1 MQSPIIASVDSQIT
15 RDWEELSLARLANE
29 QAHDVKLQAIQEA
42 LDTNDVAS
50 LTLLAR
56 NAEGLQNV
64 PLRAKAWAM
73 LIGSN
78 LSTSQDQT
86 LLQTLDFNDLEPHK
100 DEDQVSLDIQ
110 RLFTL
115 LTRLNSFSHEGN
127 FSYTTILTQEEIET
141 MRKRLFCLI
150 IKILRKYP
158 CLNYYQGLHDV
169 ASVVLIVCSDLNDHD
184 EQAFALLESLALY
197 HLRDF
202 MNPHMGL
209 SINHLKL
216 VPLILENVD
225 AAMFQLIRQ
234 TSTSYQTTYGG
245 FYDYKFYPALLATLT
260 MYSHDLMNF
269 NHVMLIW
276 DFIFSYGSISVSAY
290 IYVSFITH
298 FRTKILEQL
307 CVSELSELTN
317 VEADL
322 VHNVLSPSALFSSVT
337 DSDIVEILE
346 NATRLIENWPL
357 DTLFSSNELSHL
369 WFKEFNTDSVVV
381 TSSKLAWKDAY
392 KHKDLNPSE
401 LKSLVDLQEKQ
412 QCRESSKELDL
423 FQKATEQDSLATS
436 INSLDGETTTLL
448 SLSLLSNSLSN
459 LSAVSSSINTRIS
472 YTSSVILRKVSIQSD
487 DGKKGAFK
495 LDSSS
500 SLRYNVYRIS
510 LTIGLI
516 GFILHFLLKHSD
528 ISHGYSFR
536 SFHSIIRRTG
546 TILNSESIWRNS
558 VFSHASRAAGHV
570 ASSIKNFDFSSF
582 GSYVQ
587 EIGLGS
593 ARKYFFY

>member
-42 LDTNDVAS
+42 LDTNDVSS

-290 IYVSFITH
+290 IYVSFI
-298 FRTKILEQL
+298 
-307 CVSELSELTN
+307 
-317 VEADL
+317 
-322 VHNVLSPSALFSSVT
+322 
-337 DSDIVEILE
+337 
-346 NATRLIENWPL
+346 
-357 DTLFSSNELSHL
+357 
-369 WFKEFNTDSVVV
+369 
-381 TSSKLAWKDAY
+381 
-392 KHKDLNPSE
+392 
-401 LKSLVDLQEKQ
+401 
-412 QCRESSKELDL
+412 
-423 FQKATEQDSLATS
+423 
-436 INSLDGETTTLL
+436 
-448 SLSLLSNSLSN
+448 
-459 LSAVSSSINTRIS
+459 
-472 YTSSVILRKVSIQSD
+472 
-487 DGKKGAFK
+487 
-495 LDSSS
+495 
-500 SLRYNVYRIS
+500 
-510 LTIGLI
+510 
-516 GFILHFLLKHSD
+516 
-528 ISHGYSFR
+528 
-536 SFHSIIRRTG
+536 
-546 TILNSESIWRNS
+546 
-558 VFSHASRAAGHV
+558 
-570 ASSIKNFDFSSF
+570 
-582 GSYVQ
+582 
-587 EIGLGS
+587 
-593 ARKYFFY
+593 